1 MSDDAVV
8 DDAMLAMANGAM
20 DGINFF
26 LTCNINDMKEEMFI

>member
-1 MSDDAVV
+1 MMSWI
-8 DDAMLAMANGAM
+8 AMANGAM